1 MYISDV
7 YVQPMRSDPLDGC
20 TGFEWDEGN
29 LDKNCEKHGVA
40 FWECEEVFLNRPL
53 VVRRDAGHSK
63 RELRYY
69 ALGQTEA
76 GRSLFVAF
84 TIRRKL
90 IRPIS
95 ARDMTAKERRAYAFY
110 SKEDSQVQ

>member
-1 MYISDV
+1 MK
-7 YVQPMRSDPLDGC
+7 RDPLADC

-29 LDKNCEKHGVA
+29 LDKNWEKHGVA

-53 VVRRDAGHSK
+53 VVRRDSGHS
-63 RELRYY
+63 RAEMRYY
-69 ALGQTEA
+69 ALGKTEA
-76 GRSLFVAF
+76 ERLLFVAF

-95 ARDMTAKERRAYAFY
+95 ARDMTLKERRAYAFY
-110 SKEDSQVQ
+110 SKEDSEIQ

>member
-1 MYISDV
+1 MK
-7 YVQPMRSDPLDGC
+7 RDPLADC

-29 LDKNCEKHGVA
+29 LDKNWQKHGVA

-53 VVRRDAGHSK
+53 VVRSDDEHSAAE
-63 RELRYY
+63 RRYY
-69 ALGQTEA
+69 ALGRTEA
-76 GRSLFVAF
+76 GRLLFVAF
-84 TIRRKL
+84 TVRRRL

-110 SKEDSQVQ
+110 SKEDSEVQ

>member
-1 MYISDV
+1 MK
-7 YVQPMRSDPLDGC
+7 RDPLEDC

-29 LDKNCEKHGVA
+29 LDKNWERHGVA

-53 VVRRDAGHSK
+53 VVRPDSEHSK
-63 RELRYY
+63 TEPRYY
-69 ALGQTEA
+69 ALGHTEA
-76 GRSLFVAF
+76 DRLLFVAF

-110 SKEDSQVQ
+110 SKEDSEVQ

>member
-1 MYISDV
+1 MK
-7 YVQPMRSDPLDGC
+7 RDPLTEC

-29 LDKNCEKHGVA
+29 LDKNWEKHRVA

-53 VVRRDAGHSK
+53 VVRRDDGHATSE
-63 RELRYY
+63 RRYY
-69 ALGQTEA
+69 ALGTTEA
-76 GRSLFVAF
+76 GRLLLVAF
-84 TIRRKL
+84 TVRKKL

-110 SKEDSQVQ
+110 SKEDSDVQ